1 MRAALDY
8 PSRTAGM
15 NGTEI
20 IQLGRRE
27 FLAPS
32 VLLTLGA
39 VSLKS
44 SDLPPK
50 DAARGPDLSEELS
63 PAELET
69 ANKSAMARD
78 MDNFWHKGYS

>member
-1 MRAALDY
+1 
-8 PSRTAGM
+8 M
-15 NGTEI
+15 NRTEI

-39 VSLKS
+39 VSLKA

-50 DAARGPDLSEELS
+50 DAASAPDLSEDLG
-63 PAELET
+63 PAELEMV
-69 ANKSAMARD
+69 NKSAMARD